1 MISNHYVRG
10 GKNWR
15 KKSKGFK
22 SKKDKEVSRIT
33 KFKASKNSHRLETF
47 LNCPHQLTYDCN
59 ICSKHIFSGYFCC
72 KKGMYFLKE
81 LIWYISFTYT
91 WFFFV
96 VKSYRCPPATTAN
109 PKYSK
114 HWIAS
119 VDEWGMF
126 SFIHIHLVICFL
138 YPANRLNLYK

>member
-33 KFKASKNSHRLETF
+33 KFEASKNSHRLEKF

-59 ICSKHIFSGYFCC
+59 ICSKHIFSGFFCC

-114 HWIAS
+114 H
-119 VDEWGMF
+119 
-126 SFIHIHLVICFL
+126 
-138 YPANRLNLYK
+138 